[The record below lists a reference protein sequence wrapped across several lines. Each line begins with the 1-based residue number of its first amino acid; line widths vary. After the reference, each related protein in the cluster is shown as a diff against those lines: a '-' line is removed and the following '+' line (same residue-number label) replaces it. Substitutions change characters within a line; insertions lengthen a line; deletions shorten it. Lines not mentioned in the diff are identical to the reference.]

1 MATAAEPIRSYEFGV
16 FTAEVTAGEL
26 RKHGVRLKVQ
36 ERPFQLLVC
45 LLERPGEIV
54 SRDELRQRL
63 WPDGT
68 FVDFDHN
75 ISSAINKLRTVLN
88 DSASNPRF
96 IETVGS
102 RGYRFL
108 ADVKRIPSDP
118 ATASQPTKQQPPEV
132 PIVTATIAS
141 KPKGWWKLVAGI
153 ALLMSVL
160 VTGYFQ
166 WVRKTSKSSAPVTR
180 VMVAIL
186 PFQNLTG
193 DPAQDYFSD
202 GLTEEMIAELTRLKQ
217 VNIWVLS
224 RTYFMI

>member
-16 FTAEVTAGEL
+16 FTVEVTAGEL
-26 RKHGVRLKVQ
+26 RKNGVRLKVQ

-75 ISSAINKLRTVLN
+75 ISSAINKLRAVLN

-108 ADVKRIPSDP
+108 ADRSE
-118 ATASQPTKQQPPEV
+118 A
-132 PIVTATIAS
+132 
-141 KPKGWWKLVAGI
+141 
-153 ALLMSVL
+153 
-160 VTGYFQ
+160 
-166 WVRKTSKSSAPVTR
+166 
-180 VMVAIL
+180 
-186 PFQNLTG
+186 
-193 DPAQDYFSD
+193 
-202 GLTEEMIAELTRLKQ
+202 
-217 VNIWVLS
+217 
-224 RTYFMI
+224 